1 MHIVYG
7 VAFLAAFILSSLLT
21 PRIKRLALKYKIVDN
36 PSKERKIHTSPIPLL
51 GGASVIIS
59 FLSVVAVSSAV
70 GWMNDGII
78 EVGQIVGIVL
88 GSCVLMI
95 GGYLDDKYE
104 LSPGKS
110 FMFPVLASLVAVM
123 SGIAIKYVTNPF
135 IAGSGP
141 YGRALFYFEWVDLS
155 FISFA
160 GLFSFL
166 WILGMIY
173 TTKFLDGLDGLV
185 TGIGSIGAIILFIV
199 SLFWDV
205 PMSATS
211 ILCLIMTG
219 SLLGFLIYN
228 FHPAKIFL
236 GEGGATWVGFMLGVL
251 AIISGGKIATAL
263 LVMGLPI
270 LDVVWSITRRL
281 VAGKHIYTAD
291 RKHLHFRLLDSGLSH
306 RKTVLLLYL
315 VSLIF
320 GVSSLFL
327 QSSDKVIALGIL
339 MVVMIILATA
349 SVVVYKRKNT

>member
-1 MHIVYG
+1 MYLIYILPLV
-7 VAFLAAFILSSLLT
+7 VSFALSSLIT
-21 PRIKRLALKYKIVDN
+21 PFIKRWALVHQIVDQ
-36 PSKERKIHTSPIPLL
+36 PSKERKIHTRPIPLL
-51 GGASVIIS
+51 GGVGVVVS
-59 FLSVVAVSSAV
+59 FLLTLILVWFL
-70 GWMNDGII
+70 GWLDDGII
-78 EVGQIVGIVL
+78 QAGQIAGIVL
-88 GSCVLMI
+88 GSIILMV

-104 LSPGKS
+104 LSAGKS
-110 FMFPVLASLVAVM
+110 FLFPVFASLVVVV
-123 SGIAIKYVTNPF
+123 SGIGVKYITNPF

-141 YGRALFYFEWVDLS
+141 YGRALFYFEWVNLE

-185 TGIGSIGAIILFIV
+185 TGIGSIGAIILFVV

-211 ILCLIMTG
+211 ILCLMVVG

-236 GEGGATWVGFMLGVL
+236 GEGGSVWVGFMLGVL

-270 LDVVWSITRRL
+270 LDVAWSIARRL
-281 VAGKHIYTAD
+281 LAGKHVYTDD
-291 RKHLHFRLLDSGLSH
+291 RKHLHYRLLDSGLSH

-315 VSLIF
+315 ISLIF

-327 QSSDKVIALGIL
+327 QSSDKVVALC
-339 MVVMIILATA
+339 ILAGVMVLLA
-349 SVVVYKRKNT
+349 VMSVVVYKRKSI